1 MKDKAGHVQ
10 LLPSAQVQL
19 KGNDS
24 GRAANQPRAF
34 ADKKKNSGWDG
45 RNTWGRPMLFFIYL
59 NHKIFTVILHLA
71 ACN

>member
-34 ADKKKNSGWDG
+34 ADKKKILAG
-45 RNTWGRPMLFFIYL
+45 
-59 NHKIFTVILHLA
+59 TVATHGGGQCCFLYT
-71 ACN
+71 